1 MLNELQKVNQNSI
14 IVKEQDLHK
23 PIAKGLVALEG
34 QIDISATNIL
44 EQYETLKKQALAIQE
59 KKRISLKIYEAEIK
73 FEPIILGTYYLY
85 KWESNKS
92 FISMVG
98 SNEWGRSMKRKIEY
112 VAKIKLDYDHT
123 WQILELND
131 SDFFI

>member
-1 MLNELQKVNQNSI
+1 MLNELQKANQNKI

-23 PIAKGLVALEG
+23 PIAKALFTLQG
-34 QIDISATNIL
+34 QIELGANNIL
-44 EQYETLKKQALAIQE
+44 EQYEVLKKQALAIQE
-59 KKRISLKIYEAEIK
+59 KKRISTRIYQAEIK
-73 FEPIILGTYYLY
+73 FEPIILGIYNLY
-85 KWESNKS
+85 RTETNT

-98 SNEWGRSMKRKIEY
+98 PTEWGRSMKRKIEFI
-112 VAKIKLDYDHT
+112 AKIKLDYDHT

>member
-1 MLNELQKVNQNSI
+1 MLNELEKVNRRTT
-14 IVKEQDLHK
+14 IVKNEDLHK
-23 PIAKGLVALEG
+23 PIAKGLITLDG

-59 KKRISLKIYEAEIK
+59 KKRISLKIYEAEMK

-85 KWESNKS
+85 KWDSEKT

-98 SNEWGRSMKRKIEY
+98 PLEWGRSMKKKINF

-123 WQILELND
+123 WQIVELND
-131 SDFFI
+131 QEFFI

>member
-14 IVKEQDLHK
+14 IVKKQDLHK

-85 KWESNKS
+85 KWESNNTS
-92 FISMVG
+92 
-98 SNEWGRSMKRKIEY
+98 
-112 VAKIKLDYDHT
+112 L
-123 WQILELND
+123 L
-131 SDFFI
+131 

>member
-73 FEPIILGTYYLY
+73 FEPIILGIYNLY
-85 KWESNKS
+85 RTETNT

-98 SNEWGRSMKRKIEY
+98 PTEWGRSMKRKIEFI
-112 VAKIKLDYDHT
+112 AKIKLDYDHT

-131 SDFFI
+131 SEFFT